1 MMLPIH
7 QVENDSFK
15 EGATRS
21 ARRGFRV
28 VMEMRSM
35 KPKNSLGRRARSA
48 TKPAP
53 GSEGKRKPAVILDF
67 VQSRIEAFNREHG
80 GGVFVRKESRGYNLM
95 REEDALPVARIRPRT
110 RGQFEVLYWSPYDDR
125 WRPVGP
131 LGKGLSLD
139 DALELIADDPMDC
152 FWR

>member
-1 MMLPIH
+1 
-7 QVENDSFK
+7 
-15 EGATRS
+15 
-21 ARRGFRV
+21 
-28 VMEMRSM
+28 M

-48 TKPAP
+48 TKPAS
-53 GSEGKRKPAVILDF
+53 GSPGKRAPAVILDF

-80 GGVFVRKESRGYNLM
+80 GGILVRKESRGYNLM
-95 REEDALPVARIRPRT
+95 REDDALPVARIRARS

-125 WRPVGP
+125 WRPVGS